1 MIIFIGQILPATFGQ
16 GTECFGLQTSVRDVR
31 TDETAEL
38 VKTLPGRL
46 LRGREGRAEIAQFVV
61 DLVSSSY
68 GLGDFFAEQ
77 TAVTV
82 AQPVYEIFHCR
93 FLKAEYPGKCRVRY
107 ILPFCGEAI
116 TQDIKDAASAAL
128 FTLVAQSAQRSL
140 DHCRRPAHV
149 ENSFWRPVVR
159 FLLRNR
165 QVRWRL
171 RHPIIP
177 GNKTEITTALTRRTF
192 IDVVLQ
198 KTLQRLEQE

>member
-1 MIIFIGQILPATFGQ
+1 MIISIGQILPATFGQ
-16 GTECFGLQTSVRDVR
+16 GTECFGLQTSVRGCER
-31 TDETAEL
+31 TRRRNW
-38 VKTLPGRL
+38 KTLPGWL

-140 DHCRRPAHV
+140 DHCCRPAHV